1 MDAKQKL
8 EMLRSRMA
16 VERIHGYV
24 QPVHDE
30 YMNEYPPECAQRV
43 KWLCGFAG
51 SAGTVAVLE
60 KEAAIF
66 VDGRYLLQA
75 KSEVE
80 GKLYEQHNIET
91 LRADQWLAERA
102 KSSWRIGYDPKLFT
116 RDMVKRYEAALKKN
130 NAVFVPIS
138 NLIDALWRDRPAV
151 PQSRVMVHSLYY
163 SGETSEKKRRRIAE
177 SIKKSGADVVVIA
190 APDSLCWL
198 LNIRASDVEG
208 APLLLAS
215 ALLDSSGKVQLFVDP
230 RRCGPEVK
238 QHLGADV
245 MLREPSL
252 LEVALDAK
260 GKEGARV
267 LCDPQTLPVWY
278 TQILSRA
285 GAHIVDGGDP
295 CTLPKAM
302 KNKTEIEGMKTAH
315 IRDGV
320 AVTKFLCWL
329 DKQTAKR
336 QVMELECCEKLLG
349 FRSLSP
355 LFMGPSFNTISGSG
369 PHGAIVHY
377 RASEKTNRAL
387 KKGELFLLDSGGQ
400 YPDGTTD
407 ITRTIAI
414 GAPNKEHKDR
424 FTRVLKGHIALA
436 RAQFPEGTSGSQL
449 DALARQYLWAGG
461 FDFDHGTGHGVG
473 HFLNVHEGP
482 QRIGKRGGDA
492 PLRPGMVVS
501 NEPGYYKPGAYGI
514 RIESL
519 VTVVDIGKS
528 EGRHYYG
535 FETLTYAPIDTRAI
549 EKTLMTQAERK
560 WLNAYHRFVLKQLS
574 PHLDKAEKL
583 WLKKHCKAI

>member
-1 MDAKQKL
+1 MDTKEKL
-8 EMLRSRMA
+8 AALRTRMT

-30 YMNEYPPECAQRV
+30 YMNEYPPESAQRV

-60 KEAAIF
+60 KEAAVF
-66 VDGRYLLQA
+66 VDGRYTLQA
-75 KSEVE
+75 KAEVDS
-80 GKLYEQHNIET
+80 KLYAQHNIET

-102 KSSWRIGYDPKLFT
+102 QSGWRIGYDPKLFT
-116 RDMVKRYEAALKKN
+116 RDMVKRFESALKKN
-130 NAVFVPIS
+130 NATFVPVP
-138 NLIDALWRDRPAV
+138 NLIDSIWRDRPAA
-151 PQSRVMVHSLYY
+151 PHSRVMAHSLHY
-163 SGETSEKKRRRIAE
+163 SGESSTKKRARIAALV
-177 SIKKSGADVVVIA
+177 KKTGADVAVIA
-190 APDSLCWL
+190 APDSICWL
-198 LNIRASDVEG
+198 LNIRASDVDG

-215 ALLDSSGKVQLFVDP
+215 ALIDTQGKVQLFVDP
-230 RRCGPEVK
+230 KRCSPEVTH
-238 QHLGADV
+238 HLGEDV
-245 MLREPSL
+245 MLREPQL
-252 LEVALDAK
+252 LEAALDAR
-260 GKEGARV
+260 GREGARV
-267 LCDPQTLPVWY
+267 LCDPQTLPAWY

-285 GAHIVDGGDP
+285 GAKIIDGGDP

-302 KNKTEIEGMKTAH
+302 KNAVEINGMKTAH

-320 AVTKFLCWL
+320 AVAKFLCWL

-336 QVMELECCEKLLG
+336 RVMELECCEKLLA
-349 FRSLSP
+349 FRSLSS

-369 PHGAIVHY
+369 PNGAIVHY
-377 RASEKTNRAL
+377 RANEKTNRAL

-400 YPDGTTD
+400 YQDGTTD

-436 RAQFPEGTSGSQL
+436 SAQFPEGTSGSQL
-449 DALARQYLWAGG
+449 DALARQFLWAGG

-492 PLRPGMVVS
+492 PLKPGMVIS
-501 NEPGYYKPGAYGI
+501 NEPGYYKTGAYGI

-519 VTVVDIGKS
+519 VTVVEKAKS
-528 EGRHYYG
+528 EGRNYYG
-535 FETLTYAPIDTRAI
+535 FETLTCVPIDTRAI
-549 EKTLMTQAERK
+549 DKTLMTVAERK
-560 WLNAYHRFVLKQLS
+560 WLNAYHRWVLKQLS
-574 PHLDKAEKL
+574 PHLDKVEKN
-583 WLKKHCKAI
+583 WLTQRCKAV